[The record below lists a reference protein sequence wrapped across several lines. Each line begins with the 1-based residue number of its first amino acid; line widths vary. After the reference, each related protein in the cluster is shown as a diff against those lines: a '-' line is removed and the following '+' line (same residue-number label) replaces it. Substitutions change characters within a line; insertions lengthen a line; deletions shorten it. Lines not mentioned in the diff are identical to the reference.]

1 MSKKPVLLVEPPVFW
16 EDGGLFYLDLGIE
29 KFPVL
34 AYKPSGLLAATRQ
47 AMAVY
52 QDWLAR
58 QDGKVCA
65 GRTG

>member
-34 AYKPSGLLAATRQ
+34 AYKPSGLYTAIREATT
-47 AMAVY
+47 VY
-52 QDWLAR
+52 RDWLAEQTVR
-58 QDGKVCA
+58 GIEL
-65 GRTG
+65 G